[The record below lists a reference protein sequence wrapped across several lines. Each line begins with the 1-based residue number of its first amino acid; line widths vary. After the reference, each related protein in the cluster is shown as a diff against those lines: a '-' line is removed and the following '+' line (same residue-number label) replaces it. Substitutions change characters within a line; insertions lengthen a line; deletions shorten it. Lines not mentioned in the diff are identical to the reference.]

1 MRKRGSKRRIQEE
14 QDEDKEGARGGNK
27 GNKRKT
33 ERTQWL
39 YDENTPKAARPRS
52 NPWIAVRTAGWC

>member
-1 MRKRGSKRRIQEE
+1 MRKRRSKRRIKEEQEE
-14 QDEDKEGARGGNK
+14 ERGGSRGEKK

-52 NPWIAVRTAGWC
+52 NPWIAVRTAGWS